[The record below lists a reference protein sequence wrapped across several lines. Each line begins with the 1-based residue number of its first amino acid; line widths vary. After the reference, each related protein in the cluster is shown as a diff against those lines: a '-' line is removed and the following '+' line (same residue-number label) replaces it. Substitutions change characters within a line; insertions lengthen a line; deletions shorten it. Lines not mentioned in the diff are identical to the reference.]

1 MNTVVIFNGL
11 NLYWGVNS
19 FIDLKTPELEAFLA
33 CFQVCLGISSEDFTD
48 TT

>member
-1 MNTVVIFNGL
+1 MNNVVIFNGL
-11 NLYWGVNS
+11 NLYLGVNF

-33 CFQVCLGISSEDFTD
+33 CFQVCLGISSADFTD